1 MGTGTEQNI
10 NQAIDW
16 LQKTGTA
23 VQNFTLEQAPI
34 YCREVVAWEFWSNLI
49 YSIFAVIALA
59 TVFSIVRLA
68 LNSFVKEKHLTV
80 SGIIGIIISIILTIV
95 SVISLFNCV
104 PQMIKAK
111 VAPRMIVIE
120 HFRGLNK
127 PNPNYR

>member
-1 MGTGTEQNI
+1 MEAQTEQNI

-59 TVFSIVRLA
+59 TAFTIVRLA
-68 LNSFVKEKHLTV
+68 LNEKDLTV